1 MALEVRSPRHWA
13 HPVWRL
19 TLAVGLASVM
29 AGAPVGPAVAQERSE
44 RPAQTATV
52 SLPNTPAGSQA
63 RWFVGAVTH
72 WPISTAEIEA
82 HFDGTYL
89 AKVPPAQLDAT
100 VKGVTALQVDSITTS
115 TPDALVFVVT
125 VNGRTKL
132 SVSMAVDS
140 HGLIVGLGL
149 VPVVAAPT
157 TPVPSNGAGKPPTS
171 AGCVKDFGVACYS
184 PKQLQRAYDLAPL
197 YAKGFDGKG
206 RTIVII
212 DPYGS
217 PTLAK
222 DLATF
227 DHALGLPAP
236 PSLRVLQPVGKVP
249 AFNPANAE
257 MVEKAG
263 ETTGDVE
270 TAHEIAP
277 GASILVVETPAGET
291 LTGGGFSQF
300 IAADNYVVTHNLG
313 DVISQSFGI
322 PEQNFKRSVLLSL
335 RYAFVNAEH
344 HHVTVLAASNDLGVT
359 GPTTTGTLYTTRS
372 STGRRPTLS
381 SPESVAPRCTSTR
394 PATGRRPTQPGT
406 TAMTPRSSK
415 LDGALPWASSGGLS
429 AIFARPSYQ
438 GSVAATVGDHRGVP
452 DVSMSASLSGADPAL
467 RVLHREQAHGAP
479 GGGTSAACPEFA
491 GIIAIADQYAG
502 RKLGLIN
509 PALYRL
515 ETEKAPGIVDVTQGN
530 NTVSF
535 LQAGRTVTVKGYS
548 AKPGYDLVTGVGT
561 INAALFVPEL
571 AAQR

>member
-277 GASILVVETPAGET
+277 GASILVIETPAGET

-300 IAADNYVVTHNLG
+300 MAADNYVVTHNLG
-313 DVISQSFGI
+313 DVMSQSFGI

-335 RYAFVNAEH
+335 RYGFVNAEH
-344 HHVTVLAASNDLGVT
+344 HDVTALAASNDLGAT
-359 GPTTTGTLYTTRS
+359 GPTTTGTFYTDPIVDWPAS
-372 STGRRPTLS
+372 DPLVTG
-381 SPESVAPRCTSTR
+381 V
-394 PATGRRPTQPGT
+394 GGT
-406 TAMTPRSSK
+406 TLHLDAAGNRTSPDTAWNDSHDATVKK
-415 LDGALPWASSGGLS
+415 LEGALPWASSGGLS
-429 AIFARPSYQ
+429 AIFARPTYQ

-452 DVSMSASLSGADPAL
+452 DVSMSASLSGA
-467 RVLHREQAHGAP
+467 VLLYGSYTGTGTWGP

-491 GIIAIADQYAG
+491 GIVAIADQYAG
-502 RKLGLIN
+502 RRLGLIN
-509 PALYRL
+509 SALYRL

-535 LQAGRTVTVKGYS
+535 LQADRTVTVKGYS